1 MRPINV
7 FIATLAMTRV
17 HFVHPIHVI
26 SILFATLATTGALA
40 ETYPLTVMPAE
51 HKRMNDPVTN
61 TELTFLTTAPGKNLN
76 AYFYQQAW
84 LHDGSAI
91 LFNSDRNE
99 GGAMAYLVQTGELVM
114 LRTPKGPLR
123 QPVASMKRPV
133 FFARRGRE
141 VLELRIDLTISADL
155 AKTPST
161 ATLEER
167 VICLMPEGSHSS
179 YLTENPDG
187 TKLTLGIGGIKGE
200 SRSAIFV
207 VDIAS
212 GEVKEV
218 CSFPDPP
225 GFAWHVQWS
234 WTDPNLISFAGRPQ
248 RLMTVD
254 IRDGRPRNIYKA
266 WDDELV
272 THESSWVNGQVLFCG
287 GTHPKPAEDS
297 HVKVLDLA
305 TGTVRV
311 IGPGAWWPGANAPDL
326 AKVNWWHA
334 SGSRDG
340 RWVAADNWHGDI
352 MLFDAKTAR
361 PRLLT
366 TGHRTYGHGE
376 HPHVA
381 WDQTGKSVIFGSH
394 MLGDPNVCVAKI
406 PEAWQEE
413 NP

>member
-1 MRPINV
+1 MKCARTICGVAAMLVAMAV
-7 FIATLAMTRV
+7 F
-17 HFVHPIHVI
+17 
-26 SILFATLATTGALA
+26 G
-40 ETYPLTVMPAE
+40 ETYELRVLPRE
-51 HKRMNDPVTN
+51 DNRMNDPVTN
-61 TELTFLTTAPGKNLN
+61 TELTFLATAPGKDLN

-84 LHDGSAI
+84 LMDGSAI
-91 LFNSDRNE
+91 LFNSERNE
-99 GGAMAYLVQTGELVM
+99 GGAMAYVVQTGELVV
-114 LRTPKGPLR
+114 LRSPEGPLR
-123 QPVASMKRPV
+123 QPAASVKRPV
-133 FFARRGRE
+133 FYARRNRE
-141 VLELRIDLTISADL
+141 VLELRLDVTTSGNPGNA
-155 AKTPST
+155 PST
-161 ATLEER
+161 ARLEER
-167 VICLMPEGSHSS
+167 VICLVPEGSHSS

-187 TKLTLGIGGIKGE
+187 TKLTLGIGGIKGDN
-200 SRSAIFV
+200 RAAIFV

-212 GEVKEV
+212 GTVKEV

-254 IRDGRPRNIYKA
+254 IRDGRPRNVYRA
-266 WDDELV
+266 WEGELV

-287 GTHPKPAEDS
+287 GTHPKPSEDS

-305 TGTVRV
+305 TGMVRI
-311 IGPGAWWPGANAPDL
+311 IGAGAWWPDATAADL

-352 MLFDAKTAR
+352 MLFDAKTTR

-366 TGHRTYGHGE
+366 CGHRTYGHGE

-381 WDQTGKSVIFGSH
+381 WDQAGKAVIFGSE

-406 PEAWQEE
+406 PDDWQ
-413 NP
+413 